1 LAVGSW
7 LLAKSTSEPLTAKA
21 VEDDLRKPEKTTAEM
36 TGFVIEY
43 AISWMHKGQKKLCHI
58 FRYSAR
64 TRVIVEENSVR
75 IVQRM
80 KNPAARK
87 AASSFE
93 LLAPSRTR
101 NQNPNLLNHEGHEG
115 KQEQARIKAY
125 ILKNAHLS
133 AHLFI
138 LSRRSKP
145 LSWLSPPL

>member
-1 LAVGSW
+1 MSAQSVRKRR
-7 LLAKSTSEPLTAKA
+7 KSIYSSVKFCKNEFGP
-21 VEDDLRKPEKTTAEM
+21 
-36 TGFVIEY
+36 
-43 AISWMHKGQKKLCHI
+43 I

-145 LSWLSPPL
+145 L